1 MYVIQRCFICRPS
14 YSTVSEDAVIE
25 PRAVA
30 TLALTAR
37 RSNQYITRL
46 DLIHT
51 RLDLIHTRLDL
62 IHTRLDLIHTR
73 LDLIHTRLVII
84 HTRLDIIHTRLDLI
98 HTRLDLIQTR
108 LDLIHYKYTYDWFE
122 GCSDGGVVC
131 SLLHG
136 HPLHH
141 LIHPP
146 PPSNWFQN
154 RFKGTIA

>member
-1 MYVIQRCFICRPS
+1 MYVIQRCFICCLS
-14 YSTVSEDAVIE
+14 YSTVSEDAGIE
-25 PRAVA
+25 PRAVS
-30 TLALTAR
+30 TLSLKAR
-37 RSNQYITRL
+37 RSNQYITRLDLLRTRL

-62 IHTRLDLIHTR
+62 IHTRLDLIH
-73 LDLIHTRLVII
+73 
-84 HTRLDIIHTRLDLI
+84 
-98 HTRLDLIQTR
+98 
-108 LDLIHYKYTYDWFE
+108 YNYTYDGFE

-146 PPSNWFQN
+146 PPP
-154 RFKGTIA
+154 